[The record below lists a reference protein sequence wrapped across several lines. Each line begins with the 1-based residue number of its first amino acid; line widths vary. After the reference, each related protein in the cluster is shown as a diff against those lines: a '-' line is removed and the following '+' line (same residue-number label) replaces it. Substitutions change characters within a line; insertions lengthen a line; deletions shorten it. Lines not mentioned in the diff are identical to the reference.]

1 MGDIELV
8 FPTKFHEASVSE
20 YLREHIDF
28 GENSLHGD
36 SYLDEAESYDEWL
49 MNINKALHG
58 EIPSVIFFA
67 VRKIDGKM
75 LGTIN
80 VRHPYK
86 GYVQIH
92 GHIGYGVRPSE
103 RGKGYATSMLKLA
116 LDYCKDIGLEK
127 VLLTCDKS
135 NVASA
140 KTITKC
146 LGVFESESLQ
156 PDGRTLQ
163 RYWINISNSEVN

>member
-1 MGDIELV
+1 MDGLKLV
-8 FPTKFHEASVSE
+8 FPTKLHETNAAE
-20 YLREHIDF
+20 YLQEHITF

-36 SYLDEAESYDEWL
+36 SYLDEAKSYNDWL
-49 MNINKALHG
+49 GNINEKLHG
-58 EIPSVIFFA
+58 EIPSIIFFA
-67 VRKIDGKM
+67 VRKSDDRMI
-75 LGTIN
+75 GTIN
-80 VRHPYK
+80 IRHPYK

-103 RGKGYATSMLKLA
+103 RGKGYATAMLKMA

-127 VLLTCDKS
+127 VLLTCNKS

-156 PDGRTLQ
+156 SDGSILQ
-163 RYWINISNSEVN
+163 RYWINISNSEVI